1 MWENWY
7 DNSASDNV
15 SVGKRRER
23 HVALSL
29 SGHDNGVWG
38 LQYDEVRDEIIT
50 HVMRASRAE
59 RLTIVMLGL

>member
-1 MWENWY
+1 
-7 DNSASDNV
+7 V